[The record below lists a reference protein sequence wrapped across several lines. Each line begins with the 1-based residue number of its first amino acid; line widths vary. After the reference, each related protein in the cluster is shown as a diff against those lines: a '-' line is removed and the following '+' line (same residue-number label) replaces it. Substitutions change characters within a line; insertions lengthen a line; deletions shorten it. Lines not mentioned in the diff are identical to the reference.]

1 MRIKYIIGFFCIL
14 LLDCFVIKTLAK
26 PMENGLN
33 VEYSIVD
40 SNSIRS
46 SFFGDKTFKISEND
60 SYIIGYISQNLPVKY
75 DISCK
80 LYFYNPGKIGLKRTV
95 NIDWVSTGK
104 FFLLKLGPKSLY
116 STDVVYDIEITMRK

>member
-14 LLDCFVIKTLAK
+14 LLDCFVIKTSAK

-33 VEYSIVD
+33 VEYTIVD

-60 SYIIGYISQNLPVKY
+60 YYIIGYISQNLPVKY

>member
-33 VEYSIVD
+33 VEYTIVD

-46 SFFGDKTFKISEND
+46 SFLEIKRLK
-60 SYIIGYISQNLPVKY
+60 YQKMIII
-75 DISCK
+75 
-80 LYFYNPGKIGLKRTV
+80 
-95 NIDWVSTGK
+95 
-104 FFLLKLGPKSLY
+104 
-116 STDVVYDIEITMRK
+116 

>member
-14 LLDCFVIKTLAK
+14 LLDCFVIKTSAK

-60 SYIIGYISQNLPVKY
+60 YYIIGYISQNLPVKY

>member
-1 MRIKYIIGFFCIL
+1 
-14 LLDCFVIKTLAK
+14 
-26 PMENGLN
+26 MENGLN

-60 SYIIGYISQNLPVKY
+60 YYIIGYISQNLPVKY

>member
-14 LLDCFVIKTLAK
+14 LLDCFVIKTSAK

-33 VEYSIVD
+33 VEYTIVD

-60 SYIIGYISQNLPVKY
+60 YYIIGYISQNLPVKY

-80 LYFYNPGKIGLKRTV
+80 LYFYNSGKIGLKRTV